1 MEAGN
6 MFGYARSQ
14 IKYYLRKRLRVPD
27 INFFLDHLKNLGYL
41 PDVIYDVGAYKG
53 EFTLEC
59 LKRWPKA
66 NIFCFEPQSTLRKN
80 LEALSANN
88 PNISFRPFLLGAANH
103 DAISLNLADT
113 ASSVL
118 TEHHS
123 RFETEKCHQTTI
135 DTCGAPPP
143 NFLKIDVQG
152 YEGDVLKGAEHSLAR
167 CDVIL
172 VETNLIDIHKNVML
186 VGDLTNWLH
195 ERGFVLYD
203 ICGMHRRPIDHALW
217 QADFAFVRAD
227 SSFRQEKRWGV

>member
-1 MEAGN
+1 M
-6 MFGYARSQ
+6 
-14 IKYYLRKRLRVPD
+14 KHYLQKRLGVPG
-27 INFFLDHLKNLGYL
+27 INFFLDHLKALGYS
-41 PDVIYDVGAYKG
+41 PDVVYDVGAYKG
-53 EFTLEC
+53 EFTSEC
-59 LKRWPKA
+59 LKRWPEA
-66 NIFCFEPQSTLRKN
+66 QIFCFEPQSTLRKE
-80 LEALSANN
+80 LETMSAGN
-88 PNISFRPFLLGAANH
+88 PNISFRPFLLGAVDHN
-103 DAISLNLADT
+103 AISLNLADT

-123 RFETEKCHQTTI
+123 RFETETCRQTTI

-152 YEGDVLKGAEHSLAR
+152 YEGDVLKGAERSLAQ

-186 VGDLTNWLH
+186 VGDLTTWLG

-203 ICGMHRRPIDHALW
+203 ICGMRRLPIDQALW

-227 SSFRQEKRWGV
+227 SSFRQEKRWGAPSGRNS